1 MFPCFLSSLAFHPS
15 LTDLVT
21 RYDFFYYRF
30 FFRFNS
36 LISHCFSVRLS
47 LFKTFLYFSFFLSEI
62 FPIVPLCDSSLSC
75 LPFSLSFFFIL
86 PHPFSFSKFYPIF
99 SFPVLLFYFSVV
111 LSFIYLF
118 ALIFLNTSSFCSSVL
133 FVFLRSSPSHFSSSH
148 SLSLFSVL

>member
-1 MFPCFLSSLAFHPS
+1 MFSLFSCFPSFSHRPSHKIRFFLLS
-15 LTDLVT
+15 
-21 RYDFFYYRF
+21 F

-75 LPFSLSFFFIL
+75 LPFSLSFFFYS
-86 PHPFSFSKFYPIF
+86 PSPF
-99 SFPVLLFYFSVV
+99 LLFKI
-111 LSFIYLF
+111 LSNLF
-118 ALIFLNTSSFCSSVL
+118 FPRSSFLLLRRSFLKSIHSIFFLNTSAFYSSVL